1 MSRICCSNFFLN
13 QWNQI
18 YAIGEM
24 GKAKRVSTRT
34 AERQSM
40 KQLAEINCAV
50 PKGSYARKHRSVIM
64 AGLRAIGAPA
74 VTHFTSALSSVLTS
88 SFKYFEPVHL
98 INIYI

>member
-1 MSRICCSNFFLN
+1 
-13 QWNQI
+13 
-18 YAIGEM
+18 M

-98 INIYI
+98 INIYIYRIGSISPSSPPQLLR